1 MKHKSRF
8 PKQRFG
14 RACFGVMCLLWL
26 GHAPA
31 APLSFAT
38 APAVLVSTALGTE
51 RGSAVV
57 GVLKDGGTTYAFQTN
72 GSVGSQTQAG
82 SLTEQAQQLFEIG
95 SISKV
100 FTGLLLAQ
108 AVERGDLALDDSLGT
123 LLQGKATL
131 PSREVASITLRQL
144 VTHSSCL
151 PRIPPDMSEGQ
162 VKDNPYSTYDRRRL
176 WAALS
181 SLKLNDSPPC
191 TASYSNFGLGVVGEV
206 LSERYGKPWHVLVHD
221 NITAPLGMH
230 DTVQQ
235 LGDKSTRVAPGFDS
249 AAPKSPWDFDA
260 LAGAGALRSTAADM
274 LIFSRA
280 VMAGSSGPLGH
291 AAQRLLTPLA
301 RFERGQIGYAVWM
314 RGPPESRTFFHDG
327 LTGGYRTG
335 WMVAPDTQE
344 AVVVLTSNAQARPS
358 KVLAGI
364 LIARYPVAPT
374 NTAQEVNQLTEYA
387 GVFRV
392 DTATAFTFVA
402 QDGVLYRRITG
413 GGFLP
418 LVPAEL
424 NRFIDVDAGV
434 QYVFAREGGAVVS
447 VAYTQGGGGLFGTR
461 TNEPVPPIA
470 VVSAAQQQA
479 YVGRFVQ
486 RRLVGDNLDFDVK
499 AEGGQL
505 TVKSGKWPR
514 YPAFPIAG
522 QPDRFAYERKG
533 IELQFE
539 RDSGGKVVALELHEG
554 GVMRMQRV
562 QE

>member
-1 MKHKSRF
+1 MKYKSRIPTQQF
-8 PKQRFG
+8 R
-14 RACFGVMCLLWL
+14 RACLGVICLLWL

-38 APAVLVSTALGTE
+38 PPAVLVSTALGTE

-57 GVLKDGGTTYAFQTN
+57 GVLKDGRAAYVFQTN
-72 GSVGSQTQAG
+72 GNVGSETQAG
-82 SLTEQAQQLFEIG
+82 PLAEQAQQLYEIG

-108 AVERGDLALDDSLGT
+108 AVERGDLALDDSLGV

-131 PSREVASITLRQL
+131 ASREVASITLRQL

-151 PRIPPDMSEGQ
+151 PRRPPDISEGQ

-176 WAALS
+176 WTALS

-191 TASYSNFGLGVVGEV
+191 AASYSNFGLGVVGEV
-206 LSERYGKPWHVLVHD
+206 LSERYGKPWHVLVRE
-221 NITAPLGMH
+221 NIADPLGMH

-235 LGDKSTRVAPGFDS
+235 LGDKSTRLAPGFDN
-249 AAPKSPWDFDA
+249 ATPKPPWDFEA

-280 VMAGSSGPLGH
+280 IMAGSSGPLGH
-291 AAQRLLTPLA
+291 AAQRMLTPLG
-301 RFERGQIGYAVWM
+301 RYERSQIGYAVWM
-314 RGPPESRTFFHDG
+314 RGPPERRTFFHDG
-327 LTGGYRTG
+327 LTGGYRTL

-344 AVVVLTSNAQARPS
+344 AVVVLTSNAQASPS
-358 KVLAGI
+358 KVLAGT
-364 LIARYPVAPT
+364 LIDRYRVAPA
-374 NTAQEVNQLTEYA
+374 NTGQDHNQLTDYV

-392 DTATAFTFVA
+392 DKATAFTFVA
-402 QDGVLYRRITG
+402 QDGMLYRRITG
-413 GGFLP
+413 GGFRP
-418 LVPAEL
+418 LVSAEL

-447 VAYTQGGGGLFGTR
+447 VAYTQGGGGLFGVR
-461 TNEPVPPIA
+461 TSEPVPTIA
-470 VVSAAQQQA
+470 VVPAAQQQA
-479 YVGRFVQ
+479 YVGRFFL

-499 AEGGQL
+499 ADGGQL

-514 YPAFPIAG
+514 YPVFPMVG

-539 RDSGGKVVALELHEG
+539 RDAGGHVVTLVLHEG

>member
-1 MKHKSRF
+1 MKHKSRIPTQQF
-8 PKQRFG
+8 R
-14 RACFGVMCLLWL
+14 RACLGVICLLWL

-38 APAVLVSTALGTE
+38 APAVLVNTALGTE

-57 GVLKDGGTTYAFQTN
+57 GVLKDGRTTYAFQTN
-72 GSVGSQTQAG
+72 GTVGSETQPGPLA
-82 SLTEQAQQLFEIG
+82 EQAQQLYEIG

-131 PSREVASITLRQL
+131 VSREVASITLRQL

-151 PRIPPDMSEGQ
+151 RRRPPDISEGQ

-191 TASYSNFGLGVVGEV
+191 LASYSNFGLGLVGDI
-206 LSERYGKPWHVLVHD
+206 LSERYGKPWHVLVHE

-230 DTVQQ
+230 DTVQH

-249 AAPKSPWDFDA
+249 AAPKSPWDFEA

-280 VMAGSSGPLGH
+280 IMAGSSGPFGN
-291 AAQRLLTPLA
+291 AAHRMLTPLG
-301 RFERGQIGYAVWM
+301 RYERSQIGYAVMM
-314 RGPPESRTFFHDG
+314 RGPPERRTFFHDG
-327 LTGGYRTG
+327 LTGGYHTL

-344 AVVVLTSNAQARPS
+344 AVVALTSNAQARPS

-364 LIARYPVAPT
+364 LIDRYPVAPA
-374 NTAQEVNQLTEYA
+374 NAAQELNQLTEYA

-392 DTATAFTFVA
+392 DKATAFTFA
-402 QDGVLYRRITG
+402 LQDGVLYRRITG
-413 GGFLP
+413 GGFRP
-418 LVPAEL
+418 LESAEV
-424 NRFIDVDAGV
+424 NRFIDAEAGV

-447 VAYTQGGGGLFGTR
+447 VAYTRGGGGLSGTR
-461 TNEPVPPIA
+461 TSEPVPTIA
-470 VVSAAQQQA
+470 VVPAALQHA
-479 YVGRFVQ
+479 YVGRFFL
-486 RRLVGDNLDFDVK
+486 RRLVGDNLDFDVQ

-522 QPDRFAYERKG
+522 QSDRFAYEKKG

-539 RDSGGKVVALELHEG
+539 RDAAGKVVTLVLHEG